1 MSSAAPI
8 PPAES
13 GPAPVTDFVLANRAP
28 VGWVLAAVGVVALF
42 AGIWM
47 FTKAFRPIDGPPA
60 AKSAAG
66 ETAPAD
72 PVRIAHPNKTEYL
85 IGGGAAI
92 AAAFVG
98 LGIGASFVAALP
110 RPTLAERRRHA
121 RVTLLAAGG
130 LIGGVLMATGFSLFI
145 AWSKSVTDG
154 VAGGKIAELVWVAGP
169 ILGILAGAGIA
180 LLACLPARAEERNN
194 VILRR
199 VIYGANVG
207 LTGVLLVC
215 LLVIGNVFAAVRVPN
230 KLDTTESGFYS
241 LELSETTKQYLA
253 KIDQPVRLY
262 TTIPET
268 APGEGGLYAKDT
280 HRLLNAVAAA
290 NPAKIQVQFLST
302 TVNAAKIS
310 QLKGKYPQADLND
323 FGILVT
329 AGDDEKRNGFV
340 RFEEMFEQTPQGTQ
354 FKGESR
360 IVRELLFL
368 AEGDAK
374 PVVYFTQTAG
384 ELPLTGGGRRSAAE
398 LSKALEKNNC
408 VVKTLSTADL
418 TDPAKLVGGKPK
430 IPDDAAIV
438 VVADP
443 TTPVPAGVAAA
454 LSAYMDAPRPNG
466 KKGKLVVLSSPRAK
480 VGGGLES
487 TGLDEVLGKLNVRL
501 GTKFLYNAPLRT
513 GFGFDLA
520 IVGVPEAFAT
530 ADNPIGIAYAGKTLP
545 MPNCR
550 LVESGPADRTA
561 AFQAKDLFLTA
572 ADRPTWLEDEVP
584 ADPSDVYESLTTL
597 SVRAGETRDQAL
609 GRVRA
614 WQAAK
619 SFAGASR
626 PVAATVSEGETTRA
640 VVFGSGDFFADETG
654 RMFRGQPVQAELFAT
669 TIDWLRDRPAVAAV
683 ANKTYG
689 VYTPNPKPDTVR
701 LLLLPGGL
709 AVLFI
714 VALGAGVWTLRRT

>member
-8 PPAES
+8 PPAET
-13 GPAPVTDFVLANRAP
+13 GPAPVTDFVIANRAP
-28 VGWVLAAVGVVALF
+28 VGWVLVAVGVVALV
-42 AGIWM
+42 AGI
-47 FTKAFRPIDGPPA
+47 ALLARGFRTIEGPPA
-60 AKSAAG
+60 AAAAPG
-66 ETAPAD
+66 EPPAD
-72 PVRIAHPNKTEYL
+72 PVRVAHPHRTEYL
-85 IGGGAAI
+85 IGGI
-92 AAAFVG
+92 AALWLVVDSIGCGAF
-98 LGIGASFVAALP
+98 LLSQLAKPTTAA
-110 RPTLAERRRHA
+110 RRTNA
-121 RVTLLAAGG
+121 RILIIVWAG
-130 LIGGVLMATGFSLFI
+130 LIGIDFMLAGFALFI
-145 AWSKSVTDG
+145 VWSKSVTDG
-154 VAGGKIAELVWVAGP
+154 VGGGKIAELVWVAGP
-169 ILGILAGAGIA
+169 VLGVLAGAGLA
-180 LLACLPARAEERNN
+180 LVACLPARAEERNN
-194 VILRR
+194 VTLRR

-241 LELSETTKQYLA
+241 LELSETTRQYLA

-268 APGEGGLYAKDT
+268 AAGEEGLYCKDT

-329 AGDDEKRNGFV
+329 AGEDEKRNGFV
-340 RFEEMFEQTPQGTQ
+340 RFEELFERTPQGTQ

-487 TGLDEVLGKLNVRL
+487 TGLDEVLNKFNVRL

-513 GFGFDLA
+513 GFGFDIA

-545 MPNCR
+545 MTNCR
-550 LVESGPADRTA
+550 LVESGPADRTS

-572 ADRPTWLEDEVP
+572 ADRPTWLEDETLP
-584 ADPSDVYESLTTL
+584 DPSEVFEEL
-597 SVRAGETRDQAL
+597 SAPTIRPGETRDQAVR
-609 GRVRA
+609 RVTAFRG
-614 WQAAK
+614 AK
-619 SFAGASR
+619 SYAGASR

-640 VVFGSGDFFADETG
+640 VVFGSGDFFADETS
-654 RMFRGQPVQAELFAT
+654 RMFRGQPVQAEMFAT